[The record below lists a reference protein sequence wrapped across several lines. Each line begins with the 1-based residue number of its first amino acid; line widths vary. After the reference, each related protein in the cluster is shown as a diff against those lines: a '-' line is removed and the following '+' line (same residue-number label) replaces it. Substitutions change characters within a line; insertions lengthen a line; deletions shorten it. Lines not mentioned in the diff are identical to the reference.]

1 MDLTFFIAACS
12 FVLGW
17 LTCSLLYFY
26 RSARLSIL
34 VVKMAQ
40 VFYLTIINKGLESLY
55 YAHINKLDAL
65 RKNEKSYDHE
75 EYKQTKLDHDK
86 QTDLY
91 KDNSIT
97 YLIQAHP
104 DFFKQ
109 LLDFDDWRGAQR
121 FLNNNKTSSFMFSK
135 EKK

>member
-1 MDLTFFIAACS
+1 
-12 FVLGW
+12 
-17 LTCSLLYFY
+17 
-26 RSARLSIL
+26 
-34 VVKMAQ
+34 MAH
-40 VFYLTIINKGLESLY
+40 VFYLTMISQGLESLY

-65 RKNEKSYDHE
+65 RKNDKSYDHE
-75 EYKQTKLDHDK
+75 EYKQSKLDHDK

-91 KDNSIT
+91 KDNSIA

-109 LLDFDDWRGAQR
+109 LLDFDDWNGAQR